1 MPNVNHRLQIAMLV
15 GRAVSQLGRQQHLV
29 VSVAPQHRA
38 AGEVGGCVQPEGVTK
53 SRRSCGHL
61 RDPLL
66 PPSTTCRWDGDLQED
81 TGSPKGTTQ
90 RGAGGWAHST
100 HLQLTPVM
108 GPGWW
113 GWGLAPRPA
122 PAAGMGCAVC
132 LEEKRGGLRGG
143 VCLQPGVV
151 LGTDGHCR
159 PSSLWK
165 PTEKLSAPIRALLTP
180 KPTPV
185 LKQRSHRAAVH
196 PCKATGR
203 EKR

>member
-1 MPNVNHRLQIAMLV
+1 MFPTGGGGGGGRGELVPNVNHRLQIAMLV
-15 GRAVSQLGRQQHLV
+15 GRAVPELGRQQHLV

-53 SRRSCGHL
+53 SRWGCGHL

-132 LEEKRGGLRGG
+132 LEEKRGGSEGG
-143 VCLQPGVV
+143 SACSQGWFWAQT
-151 LGTDGHCR
+151 GT
-159 PSSLWK
+159 
-165 PTEKLSAPIRALLTP
+165 AALPLFGNP
-180 KPTPV
+180 
-185 LKQRSHRAAVH
+185 LKSCQL
-196 PCKATGR
+196 P
-203 EKR
+203 